1 MNDTTGPNKALVG
14 IIVVA
19 LIAIIAGGG
28 YIVSQSS
35 DDQANSTKTEQSAN
49 DSTDEVAT
57 ESNNESNQA
66 ATTGSY
72 KNGTYEATGSYN
84 SPGGRESIKVSLTI
98 TDGKVS
104 DSTVTSEAKNPTAK
118 GYQADFISGY
128 KTQVIG
134 KSVDEVQLDSV
145 AGSSLT
151 PDGFE
156 DAFEQIKQDAT
167 A

>member
-14 IIVVA
+14 IIIVA

-35 DDQANSTKTEQSAN
+35 NDDQAKITEQSNSASK
-49 DSTDEVAT
+49 DTASDTSVEEDQVAT
-57 ESNNESNQA
+57 A
-66 ATTGSY
+66 GTY
-72 KNGTYEATGSYN
+72 KNGTYKATGSYN
-84 SPGGRESIKVSLTI
+84 SPGGRESIKLALTI
-98 TDGKVS
+98 ADGKVS

-118 GYQADFISGY
+118 SYQADFISGY
-128 KTQVIG
+128 KTQVVG
-134 KSVDEVQLDSV
+134 KSVDEIKLDSV

-156 DAFEQIKQDAT
+156 DALEQIKQDA
-167 A
+167 AA

>member
-14 IIVVA
+14 IIIVA

-35 DDQANSTKTEQSAN
+35 NEDQAKTTEQSNSAPKDTASDTGLEEN
-49 DSTDEVAT
+49 QVAT
-57 ESNNESNQA
+57 AGTYN
-66 ATTGSY
+66 
-72 KNGTYEATGSYN
+72 NGTYEATGSYN
-84 SPGGRESIKVSLTI
+84 SPGGRESIKLALTI
-98 TDGKVS
+98 ADGKVS

-118 GYQADFISGY
+118 SYQADFISGY
-128 KTQVIG
+128 KTQVVG
-134 KSVDEVQLDSV
+134 KSVDEIQLDSV

-156 DAFEQIKQDAT
+156 DALEQIKQDA
-167 A
+167 AA

>member
-14 IIVVA
+14 IIIVA

-35 DDQANSTKTEQSAN
+35 NDQTKTTEQSNSAPKDTASDTGSKEN
-49 DSTDEVAT
+49 QVAT
-57 ESNNESNQA
+57 AGTYN
-66 ATTGSY
+66 
-72 KNGTYEATGSYN
+72 NGTYEATGSYN
-84 SPGGRESIKVSLTI
+84 SPGGRESIKVALTI
-98 TDGKVS
+98 ADGKVR

-118 GYQADFISGY
+118 SYQADFISGY
-128 KTQVIG
+128 KTQVVG
-134 KSVDEVQLDSV
+134 KSVDEIQLDSV

-156 DAFEQIKQDAT
+156 DALEQIKQDA
-167 A
+167 AA